1 MTDDPEPPEYTTEQI
16 EPQGKGNDGGGNG
29 NAGGNGA
36 GPGAGGSTPAY
47 TPEPWPVLDDGAL
60 YGLAGEVVT
69 CLAPHTESDPAA
81 LLLTYLTS
89 FGNAVGR
96 GPHYLV
102 EDTRHFANLFVLL
115 AGDTAKARKGTS
127 SDRIRT
133 IFQLA
138 DPIWA
143 IERMQGGM
151 SSGEGVITAVRD
163 PQWVT
168 RRGVEEMVDAGISD
182 KRLLLYE
189 PEFSSVL
196 AVLNREGS
204 ILSRVVRD
212 AWDCRQ
218 MLATMTKHSPTRA
231 TEAYIS
237 IVGHITIGELQRRL
251 DETAMANGFANRFLL
266 GCVRRARLLPHG
278 GNFQAHERE
287 RLGRCKGGAERGP
300 HQNPGRDDRRG
311 ARTLDGRIP
320 RVVRERR
327 PAHRPYDGTGRGAG
341 DPARSDLCPAR
352 SGTRHRGGS
361 PGAGAGAVAV
371 LQGFFQLHL
380 RRADRGRP
388 RRCHPAGIAAGRCR
402 RADEAGHLRPVR
414 PQPASRQDRCRPG
427 PAAGERQSRQ
437 PAAAAAGGSRSAASN
452 VVRRRVSGSEIGY
465 EQIGNLF
472 VIRKGRPLFL
482 GCIRLIPSVK

>member
-1 MTDDPEPPEYTTEQI
+1 MHGGTPLRRDRGQCRLHGAAAHPHQREGLQRYRPRESGMTEDPKRAEEYTTERI
-16 EPQGKGNDGGGNG
+16 VPQGKSNDTSNATANPGGNA
-29 NAGGNGA
+29 NMGGNGA
-36 GPGAGGSTPAY
+36 GPSSGSGPGTSSAGPSSGSSPNTGGSAPAY

-102 EDTRHFANLFVLL
+102 EDTRHFVNLFALL
-115 AGDTAKARKGTS
+115 AGNTAKARKGTS

-151 SSGEGVITAVRD
+151 SSGEGVITALRD

-168 RRGVEEMVDAGISD
+168 RRGVEELVDAGISD

-237 IVGHITIGELQRRL
+237 IVGHITIAELQRRL
-251 DETAMANGFANRFLL
+251 DETSMANG
-266 GCVRRARLLPHG
+266 
-278 GNFQAHERE
+278 
-287 RLGRCKGGAERGP
+287 
-300 HQNPGRDDRRG
+300 
-311 ARTLDGRIP
+311 
-320 RVVRERR
+320 
-327 PAHRPYDGTGRGAG
+327 
-341 DPARSDLCPAR
+341 
-352 SGTRHRGGS
+352 
-361 PGAGAGAVAV
+361 
-371 LQGFFQLHL
+371 
-380 RRADRGRP
+380 
-388 RRCHPAGIAAGRCR
+388 
-402 RADEAGHLRPVR
+402 
-414 PQPASRQDRCRPG
+414 
-427 PAAGERQSRQ
+427 
-437 PAAAAAGGSRSAASN
+437 
-452 VVRRRVSGSEIGY
+452 
-465 EQIGNLF
+465 
-472 VIRKGRPLFL
+472 
-482 GCIRLIPSVK
+482 

>member
-1 MTDDPEPPEYTTEQI
+1 MTDDPEPPEYTTERI
-16 EPQGKGNDGGGNG
+16 EPQGKSNDGGGNG

-36 GPGAGGSTPAY
+36 GPGPGGSTPAY

-168 RRGVEEMVDAGISD
+168 RRGVEELVDAGISD

-237 IVGHITIGELQRRL
+237 IVGHITIAELQRRL
-251 DETAMANGFANRFLL
+251 DETTMANGFANRFLL
-266 GCVRRARLLPHG
+266 GCIRRARLLPHG

-287 RLGRCKGGAERGP
+287 RLGRCTKEAL
-300 HQNPGRDDRRG
+300 NA
-311 ARTLDGRIP
+311 ARTRAQVEMTP
-320 RVVRERR
+320 AARERWTAEY
-327 PAHRPYDGTGRGAG
+327 PALTASGDRLTDHMTARAEAQVIRLALIYALLDQALAIEVAHLEPALALWRFCKASSSYIFGELTGDG
-341 DPARSDLCPAR
+341 PADAILRALR
-352 SGTRHRGGS
+352 Q
-361 PGAGAGAVAV
+361 AGADGLMKRDIFALFDRNLSAAKIDAALARLQASGRAVTRQPPPQA
-371 LQGFFQLHL
+371 GGG
-380 RRADRGRP
+380 RRP
-388 RRCHPAGIAAGRCR
+388 QMWYAAG
-402 RADEAGHLRPVR
+402 
-414 PQPASRQDRCRPG
+414 
-427 PAAGERQSRQ
+427 
-437 PAAAAAGGSRSAASN
+437 
-452 VVRRRVSGSEIGY
+452 
-465 EQIGNLF
+465 
-472 VIRKGRPLFL
+472 
-482 GCIRLIPSVK
+482 